1 LRSQAFPTEVEFI
14 VDRPIKTLP
23 FDSIR
28 YGLRPAFYLILKYEY
43 PKRGGID
50 KKLTLA
56 PSSTRIERDNLK
68 HLLPRFGR
76 LLVTDIEAFDISKY
90 QLARLAA
97 GASPK
102 TVNLEV
108 GTLRAIL
115 RRHRTWANI
124 QLDVPMLAT
133 CDDIGHALTDA
144 EEERIL
150 QECRASRSRA
160 LYPAVVLALS
170 TAMRYSEIRLLTW
183 GQIDLAAATVSVG
196 KSKTINGAG
205 RGKPL
210 NGRAHTSLQL
220 LSSKFPAVC
229 QSTMF
234 FQRKNMALQEMN
246 LQHVFTRPTP
256 RGQSVTGKRPGKPL
270 NDEQR

>member
-1 LRSQAFPTEVEFI
+1 
-14 VDRPIKTLP
+14 
-23 FDSIR
+23 
-28 YGLRPAFYLILKYEY
+28 
-43 PKRGGID
+43 
-50 KKLTLA
+50 
-56 PSSTRIERDNLK
+56 
-68 HLLPRFGR
+68 
-76 LLVTDIEAFDISKY
+76 
-90 QLARLAA
+90 
-97 GASPK
+97 PK

-124 QLDVPMLAT
+124 QLDVRMLAT
-133 CDDIGHALTDA
+133 RDDIGHALTDA

-205 RGKPL
+205 RVIPL

-220 LSSKFPAVC
+220 LSSKFPDRLPEHYVFPAEKYGAAGDEFTVC
-229 QSTMF
+229 VYKTDP
-234 FQRKNMALQEMN
+234 
-246 LQHVFTRPTP
+246 TRPIGDWKEAWEAAKRRAKVTCRFHDLRHTACTRMLEGGVPYPVVASIMGWSAATAIRMSKRYGHIGQKAHLHAVAWLEGPP
-256 RGQSVTGKRPGKPL
+256 RQSEKIAQETSAV
-270 NDEQR
+270 Q